1 MQTLPAPFK
10 NYIRKFG
17 LSNWKVEFSSEKL
30 FDYVVV
36 IPAIQESANI
46 SPVLSSLLKNEEN
59 IFQKTLFLFVIN
71 NLESSSQEV
80 KEDNQRLL
88 WFLRSIV
95 AGNSLDQL
103 SSDVRSK
110 LMNIGLVDAA
120 SKGLEMPEKDGGVG
134 FARKIGMDLALN
146 YYDYTKSTAR
156 ILVCLDADCLVS
168 ENYLTELDKIGQ
180 QKFSAGYFEYEHRLP
195 DDDEEKKA
203 IITYE
208 IFLRYY
214 VHGLKYAASPYAFD
228 TIGSTMF
235 CDAESYIKIGGMNK
249 KKAAEDFYF
258 MEKLAKITDIKK
270 ISAAK
275 VFPSARRS
283 WRVPFG
289 TGQRINRF
297 FAGTHDENVLHNPK
311 CFEILR
317 QWHQLFFD
325 ENIYSSV
332 EYLTKA
338 KEIDPFLFDFLVG
351 QSFQEAW
358 TKILNETNKVDQL
371 KKQKYFWFD
380 GFRTMKLIHYLRDN
394 GYPVVNMIE
403 ALNQMLT
410 GQPSEI
416 TNDSSFSWQEYFEYL
431 KILRSNP

>member
-17 LSNWKVEFSSEKL
+17 LPIWKAEMSSEKL
-30 FDYVVV
+30 FEYVVV
-36 IPAIQESANI
+36 IPAIQESTNI
-46 SPVLSSLLKNEEN
+46 PHLLSSLLKNDES
-59 IFQKTLFLFVIN
+59 IFPKTLFLFVIN
-71 NLESSSQEV
+71 NLVSSSQEV
-80 KEDNQRLL
+80 KEDNQKLL
-88 WFLRSIV
+88 QYLKNII

-103 SSDVRSK
+103 ASDVRSK
-110 LMNIGLVDAA
+110 SMNIGLVDAA
-120 SKGLEMPEKDGGVG
+120 SAGFEMPEKEGGVG

-146 YYDYTKSTAR
+146 YFDYTKATAK

-168 ENYLTELDKIGQ
+168 ENYLTELDKIGR
-180 QKFSAGYFEYEHRLP
+180 QKYSAGYFDYEHRLP

-214 VHGLKYAASPYAFD
+214 VHGLKYASSPYAFD

-235 CDAESYIKIGGMNK
+235 CDVESYIKIGGMNK

-258 MEKLAKITDIKK
+258 MEKLAKITGIIKV
-270 ISAAK
+270 STAK

-311 CFEILR
+311 CFEILKR
-317 QWHQLFFD
+317 WHQLFLMKIFILPK
-325 ENIYSSV
+325 NI
-332 EYLTKA
+332 
-338 KEIDPFLFDFLVG
+338 
-351 QSFQEAW
+351 
-358 TKILNETNKVDQL
+358 
-371 KKQKYFWFD
+371 
-380 GFRTMKLIHYLRDN
+380 
-394 GYPVVNMIE
+394 
-403 ALNQMLT
+403 
-410 GQPSEI
+410 
-416 TNDSSFSWQEYFEYL
+416 
-431 KILRSNP
+431 

>member
-46 SPVLSSLLKNEEN
+46 SPLLSSLLKNEEN

-80 KEDNQRLL
+80 KEDNQKLL

-146 YYDYTKSTAR
+146 YYDYTKSTTR

-325 ENIYSSV
+325 ENIYSSR

-338 KEIDPFLFDFLVG
+338 KEIDPFLFDFLVC

-410 GQPSEI
+410 RQPSEI